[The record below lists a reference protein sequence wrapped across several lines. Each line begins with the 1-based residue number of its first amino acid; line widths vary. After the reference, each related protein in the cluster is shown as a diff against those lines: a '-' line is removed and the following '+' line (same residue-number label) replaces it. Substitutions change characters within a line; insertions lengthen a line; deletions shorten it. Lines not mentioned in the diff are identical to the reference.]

1 MKYVLAYVVTFLLAI
16 VAFLLLVWLTIATV
30 ALIAMFITWSVP
42 STIVITGTIFR
53 ISILIAAIAAVAF
66 ISSNDGKDVVE
77 GFVNGYDRT
86 TT

>member
-16 VAFLLLVWLTIATV
+16 VAFLLIVWLTIATV

-53 ISILIAAIAAVAF
+53 ISIAIAAIAAVAF

>member
-53 ISILIAAIAAVAF
+53 ISIAIAAVAAAAF
-66 ISSNDGKDVVE
+66 IASNDGKDVVE

>member
-16 VAFLLLVWLTIATV
+16 VAFLLIVWLTIATV

>member
-53 ISILIAAIAAVAF
+53 ISIAIAAIAAVAF